1 MRITWVGLACFRIDG
16 ADVSIATDPF
26 TPHEFGYAP
35 IDRPV
40 DIVVRSS
47 PDDRAHSAAE
57 SVPGSPTLVEALDVA
72 KTGPVTV
79 NGVRFD
85 AYRSRERLVAGKS
98 APGENAMYRF
108 ELDGVR
114 VLHVGDIGLPFSPD
128 QLDALEGQV
137 DVMLAITGDNY
148 TITLDDL
155 LYGIDRIRPRMVI
168 PMHYQD
174 AKLRLP
180 KGFWF
185 YPLEA
190 FTTRFPAE
198 QIVRT
203 GASSMEVTP
212 QTLPERLTINILEA
226 AG

>member
-1 MRITWVGLACFRIDG
+1 MRITWQGLACFLLESDG
-16 ADVSIATDPF
+16 VAIATDPF
-26 TPHEFGYAP
+26 TPHEFGYSP
-35 IDRPV
+35 IERPV
-40 DIVVRSS
+40 DIVIRSS
-47 PDDRAHSAAE
+47 PDDDAHSAAD
-57 SVPGSPTLVEALDVA
+57 SLSGNPTLVEALDVS
-72 KTGPVTV
+72 KTAPVTV
-79 NGVRFD
+79 KGIRFE
-85 AYRSRERLVAGKS
+85 AFRTRERLVANKR

-108 ELDGVR
+108 QVEGVR

-128 QLDALEGQV
+128 HLDALEGQV

-148 TITLDDL
+148 TISLDDL
-155 LYGIDRIRPRMVI
+155 LFGIERIKPRVVV

-174 AKLRLP
+174 TKLRLP

-190 FTTRFPAE
+190 FTTRFPDG

-203 GASSMEVTP
+203 GASSLEVTA
-212 QTLPERLTINILEA
+212 QSLPERMTINILEA

>member
-1 MRITWVGLACFRIDG
+1 MRITWWGLACFQIEAEG
-16 ADVSIATDPF
+16 VSIATDPY
-26 TPHEFGYAP
+26 TPNEFGYRP

-47 PDDRAHSAAE
+47 PDDRAHSSAE
-57 SVPGSPTLVEALDVA
+57 SLPGNPQLVEALDVSKA
-72 KTGPVTV
+72 GPITV
-79 NGVRFD
+79 KGVRFE
-85 AYRSRERLVAGKS
+85 AYRTRERLVAGKD

-108 ELDGVR
+108 EVDGVR
-114 VLHVGDIGLPFSPD
+114 VLHIGDIGLPFSPD
-128 QLDALEGQV
+128 HLDALEGEI
-137 DVMLAITGDNY
+137 DVLLAITGDNY

-155 LYGIDRIRPRMVI
+155 QYGIDRIKPRVVV

-180 KGFWF
+180 QGYWF

-198 QIVRT
+198 QVVRS
-203 GASSMEVTP
+203 GASFLDVTRE
-212 QTLPERLTINILEA
+212 TLPDRLTINILEA